1 MLKTYYV
8 SFWLVLKFPSS
19 WSAAVLCF
27 LAKHRH
33 QAWAGILFLLKFH
46 WGPKDGQKMAV
57 AAWPLNRIEPLLKFT
72 FSWFRIASRFG
83 DIGELAMP
91 MLEQKNKS

>member
-1 MLKTYYV
+1 
-8 SFWLVLKFPSS
+8 
-19 WSAAVLCF
+19 
-27 LAKHRH
+27 
-33 QAWAGILFLLKFH
+33 
-46 WGPKDGQKMAV
+46 MAV